1 MAGHSHW
8 ATIKH
13 KKAKED
19 AKRGKVFT
27 KLVKEITVAAR
38 VGGGDP
44 AGNPRLRLLLDKA
57 KGINMP
63 LENTQ
68 RAIKKGTGELPGQ
81 SYEEITYEGYGPGGI
96 AVMVDTLSD
105 NKNRTVAELRHLFS
119 RQGGTLA
126 ETGAVG
132 WMFERL
138 GVIRVS
144 GKTSEDALLELLI
157 DYNIKDIAQDD
168 SLFVISTD
176 IKSLDAVRQA
186 LIKAGLNVESAEIE
200 WVAKDDFPVS
210 QEEQQKQAYEFLS
223 AIEDHD
229 DVQNIYTNMA

>member
-19 AKRGKVFT
+19 AKRGKSFT

-57 KGINMP
+57 RGINMP

-81 SYEEITYEGYGPGGI
+81 SYDEITYEGYGPGGI
-96 AVMVDTLSD
+96 AVMVDALTD
-105 NKNRTVAELRHLFS
+105 NKNRTVAELRRLFS
-119 RQGGTLA
+119 SEGGVLA
-126 ETGAVG
+126 EPGAVG

-144 GKTSEDALLELLI
+144 GKTSEDNLLELLI
-157 DYNIKDIAQDD
+157 DYDIRDISQSD

-176 IKSLDAVRQA
+176 VRSLESVKQA
-186 LIKAGLNVESAEIE
+186 LTNAGLTVESAEIE
-200 WVAKDDFPVS
+200 WVAKDDLSVS
-210 QEEQQKQAYEFLS
+210 EEQQKQAYEFLA

>member
-19 AKRGKVFT
+19 AKRGKEFT

-38 VGGGDP
+38 TGGGDP
-44 AGNPRLRLLLDKA
+44 AGNPKLRLLLDKA
-57 KGINMP
+57 KDINMP
-63 LENTQ
+63 LENAQ

-96 AVMVDTLSD
+96 AVMVDALTD
-105 NKNRTVAELRHLFS
+105 NKNRTVAELRRLFS
-119 RQGGTLA
+119 SSGGTLA
-126 ETGAVG
+126 ETGSVG

-138 GVIRVS
+138 GVIRLS
-144 GKTSEDALLELLI
+144 GNTTEDNLLEMLL
-157 DYNIKDIAQDD
+157 DYNIKDISKDD
-168 SLFVISTD
+168 SLFIIYTD
-176 IKSLDAVRQA
+176 IKSLEPIKQE
-186 LIKAGLNVESAEIE
+186 LIKQSLNIESAEIE
-200 WVAKDDFPVS
+200 WVAKDDLVIPD
-210 QEEQQKQAYEFLS
+210 EQRNQAYEFLS

-229 DVQNIYTNMA
+229 DVQNVYTNMA